1 MDLEGGAQLRR
12 ELHQVGQCLTV
23 WNLGPLLVGFGLLFQ
38 GRIGVVSDGL
48 VTGYLGRG
56 CSFGVLHCF
65 GRVPSRGVIKDDHQR
80 DAQREERDQPFV
92 DLLEV
97 TRPSRLPTVRERE
110 DLEGGGEELAGNVN
124 RHGQSTLSEFCG
136 RSGHQLL
143 LKVVGHGA
151 VGAGLHVA
159 GPNGQ
164 QHRTK
169 QHLTPRPI
177 RLVLSFA

>member
-1 MDLEGGAQLRR
+1 MDLQGGAQLRR

-23 WNLGPLLVGFGLLFQ
+23 RNLGPLLVGVGFLFH

-48 VTGYLGRG
+48 LTGYLGGG

-65 GRVPSRGVIKDDHQR
+65 GRVPSCGVVKDNHQR
-80 DAQREERDQPFV
+80 DAQREEGDQPFV
-92 DLLEV
+92 DILEV
-97 TRPSRLPTVRERE
+97 ARPSRLPAVRERE
-110 DLEGGGEELAGNVN
+110 DLEGGGVELASNVN
-124 RHGQSTLSEFCG
+124 RHRQSTLSEFCG

-177 RLVLSFA
+177 RPLLSFA